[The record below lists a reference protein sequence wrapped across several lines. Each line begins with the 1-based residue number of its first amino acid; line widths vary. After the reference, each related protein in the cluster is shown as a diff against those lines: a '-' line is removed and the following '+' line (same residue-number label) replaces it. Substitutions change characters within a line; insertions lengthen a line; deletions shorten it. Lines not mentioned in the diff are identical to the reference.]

1 MSILSVYIK
10 QRIKIFLVF
19 FLFCAIFTVVF
30 FLYRLPIEAVIYPSM
45 ICGLFGIIFIALD
58 FVRVKRKHEMLLKLS
73 QLSSAMINE
82 MPLASGVEDC
92 DYQKIIRALQN
103 EIAQLET
110 DSNNRFNDM
119 VDYYTVWAHQIK
131 TPIASMRLT
140 LQNEDTRLSRR
151 LLSDLFRIEQ
161 YVEMI
166 MAFLRIDSTSS
177 DYVFKEHNIDTLIRQ
192 TVKKFAHEF
201 IDRKITLEY
210 EPINYTVITDDKW
223 MSFVIEQVLSN
234 ALKYTRK
241 GSIKIYM
248 NEQKML
254 CIEDTGIGIAPEDLP
269 RIFEKG
275 YTGYNGRSDKKASG
289 LGLYLCKRICQK
301 LDLKITVSSKLDK
314 GTTVF
319 IDLNQYKSDNKNLT

>member
-1 MSILSVYIK
+1 MKFFGAYIRQKFKIILEM
-10 QRIKIFLVF
+10 L
-19 FLFCAIFTVVF
+19 LFCIVFAVVF
-30 FLYRLPIEAVIYPSM
+30 ILYKLPLDAVIYPSLL
-45 ICGLFGIIFIALD
+45 CGLFGLIFIALD
-58 FVRVKRKHEMLLKLS
+58 FARAKRKHKMLLELS
-73 QLSSAMINE
+73 RLSSAMINE
-82 MPLASGVEDC
+82 LPSVSSVDDS
-92 DYQKIIRALQN
+92 DYQMIIRLLQK
-103 EIAQLET
+103 EVAELET
-110 DSNNRFNDM
+110 DSNNRFNNM

-140 LQNEDTRLSRR
+140 LQNEDTPLSRK

-177 DYVFKEHNIDTLIRQ
+177 DYVFKEHNIDVIIRQ

-210 EPINYTVITDDKW
+210 EPIEYKIITDDKW
-223 MSFVIEQVLSN
+223 LSFVIEQVLSN

-289 LGLYLCKRICQK
+289 LGLYLCKRICKK
-301 LDLKITVSSKLDK
+301 LDLEITVSSEIDN

-319 IDLNQYKSDNKNLT
+319 IDLNQYKVKE